1 MLRDLRCR
9 QTTWFTRQIDKFRQS
24 PLTWLLSVG
33 SVLSSYIVG
42 LMTLTF
48 WWPCERASERRLMW
62 RDVRSH
68 RASSAASGVRRHK
81 LWVVQ
86 EGEETD
92 RNAPLSFGHCQR
104 FPAAH
109 QHLTCAVVHPI
120 AETLYCALWLSL
132 YTTGQILVLFIFP
145 LRNGS
150 RPTERRNSR
159 CKWTNR
165 PLMKLLRTSTVKCN
179 LLVNPLTPTVAI
191 WVQL

>member
-1 MLRDLRCR
+1 MA
-9 QTTWFTRQIDKFRQS
+9 
-24 PLTWLLSVG
+24 V
-33 SVLSSYIVG
+33 
-42 LMTLTF
+42 
-48 WWPCERASERRLMW
+48 RASERASDDWCDVMW
-62 RDVRSH
+62 EVTERRQQRQELGDISCEWCRKAKKLTEMHRCHSAIVNDFPPLTSTWRAPSFTLSQKRSTA
-68 RASSAASGVRRHK
+68 RSG
-81 LWVVQ
+81 
-86 EGEETD
+86 
-92 RNAPLSFGHCQR
+92 C
-104 FPAAH
+104 
-109 QHLTCAVVHPI
+109 
-120 AETLYCALWLSL
+120 L